1 MSNNTPDTAPSA
13 PAAPESAASVQVE
26 NAPPSRRMNPKR
38 KRALMAV
45 ASIVVLA
52 GLGWAAY
59 DWLVLSHYEETDNAY
74 VQGNVIQ
81 ITPQVGGTVTAIYAD
96 ETDPVKVGQPLVR
109 LDPADADVALAQAEA
124 ALGQAVRQVRT
135 LYANNGSLSA
145 QIKLREADVA
155 KARSQLATA
164 EQDLARRQGLAG
176 GGAVSGE
183 ELSHARAQ
191 VTAAQSALAAA
202 QAGVVAAREQLVSN
216 QALTD
221 GTPVE
226 QHPSVLAAAAKL
238 REAWMT
244 AHRMALPA
252 PVSGYVS
259 KRTVQLGQRVAP
271 GSPLMAVV
279 PLDQLWVDANFKESQ
294 LRTIRVGQPAT
305 LTADVYGKKVVYKG
319 TVTGLGIATGAASAL
334 LPAQNATGNWIKVVQ
349 RVPVRIALDKQQLAD
364 HPLRVGLSMLVEVDI
379 QDQNGSELTAAPRSE
394 PLAQTQVFAQDDQG
408 AEALI
413 RRIVAQNMGR
423 PVPAETPA
431 AAAKGAPASP
441 ASPASP
447 VSAAHPE
454 HQVRA
459 AAGRVA
465 RQPV

>member
-1 MSNNTPDTAPSA
+1 
-13 PAAPESAASVQVE
+13 
-26 NAPPSRRMNPKR
+26 
-38 KRALMAV
+38 
-45 ASIVVLA
+45 
-52 GLGWAAY
+52 
-59 DWLVLSHYEETDNAY
+59 
-74 VQGNVIQ
+74 
-81 ITPQVGGTVTAIYAD
+81 
-96 ETDPVKVGQPLVR
+96 
-109 LDPADADVALAQAEA
+109 
-124 ALGQAVRQVRT
+124 
-135 LYANNGSLSA
+135 
-145 QIKLREADVA
+145 
-155 KARSQLATA
+155 
-164 EQDLARRQGLAG
+164 
-176 GGAVSGE
+176 
-183 ELSHARAQ
+183 
-191 VTAAQSALAAA
+191 
-202 QAGVVAAREQLVSN
+202 
-216 QALTD
+216 
-221 GTPVE
+221 
-226 QHPSVLAAAAKL
+226 
-238 REAWMT
+238 
-244 AHRMALPA
+244 
-252 PVSGYVS
+252 
-259 KRTVQLGQRVAP
+259 
-271 GSPLMAVV
+271 
-279 PLDQLWVDANFKESQ
+279 
-294 LRTIRVGQPAT
+294 VGQPAT